1 MGPACNRQR
10 RRMGKWT
17 RTARPAVLMV
27 EHQFV
32 IGQSA
37 AVWQSGY
44 GDGAIHKVTIE
55 RDTKLYWVADG
66 RKFRKS
72 DGVEPGSNSGW
83 SRARYLLPLSDPK
96 VIRASIAARKSAAYG
111 AVIRASEELRADR
124 ENPERIQAVRSAL
137 DAYEKALQ

>member
-1 MGPACNRQR
+1 M
-10 RRMGKWT
+10 
-17 RTARPAVLMV
+17 
-27 EHQFV
+27 HQFV
-32 IGQSA
+32 IGETA
-37 AVWQSGY
+37 AIWQSNYEEGT
-44 GDGAIHKVTIE
+44 IHKVTIE

-83 SRARYLLPLSDPK
+83 SRARYLLPVSDPK

-111 AVIRASEELRADR
+111 GFIKASEELRGDR